1 MTDIR
6 YGVVRYMRKPN
17 EDKLDEIIRNNSLKA
32 NLIKWWN
39 VNFKIPEHQE
49 EKADEMPASA
59 DGGDVFSEDNTVIYE
74 SILKDNS
81 RDEDPFEK
89 AMKQV
94 QEEND
99 KSIEEANK
107 IYERLMQEAQMDED
121 KKRQE
126 IEELKRATET
136 GEN

>member
-1 MTDIR
+1 
-6 YGVVRYMRKPN
+6 MRKPN
-17 EDKLDEIIRNNSLKA
+17 EDKLDEIIRNNNLKS

-39 VNFKIPEHQE
+39 VNIELPDQQE
-49 EKADEMPASA
+49 DGDAASA
-59 DGGDVFSEDNTVIYE
+59 ADDKDAFSESNTVLYE

-94 QEEND
+94 KEDED
-99 KSIEEANK
+99 KSLQEANK
-107 IYERLMQEAQMDED
+107 VYERLLLEAQMDED

-126 IEELKRATET
+126 IEEARRLAEAN
-136 GEN
+136 ED

>member
-1 MTDIR
+1 MK
-6 YGVVRYMRKPN
+6 KPK
-17 EDKLDEIIRNNSLKA
+17 EDKLDKINRDNALKS

-39 VNFKIPEHQE
+39 VHMTSPNQQE
-49 EKADEMPASA
+49 EEEFLTATDDDDA
-59 DGGDVFSEDNTVIYE
+59 FSENNTVLYE

-94 QEEND
+94 QEEENQ
-99 KSIEEANK
+99 SLEEANK
-107 IYERLMQEAQMDED
+107 IYARLMEEAQMDEE
-121 KKRQE
+121 KKRME
-126 IEELKRATET
+126 IEEIKRKIES

>member
-1 MTDIR
+1 
-6 YGVVRYMRKPN
+6 MRKPN
-17 EDKLDEIIRNNSLKA
+17 EDKLDEIIRNNNLKG

-39 VNFKIPEHQE
+39 VNFKIPEQQE
-49 EKADEMPASA
+49 ENTDETSASA
-59 DGGDVFSEDNTVIYE
+59 DGDNVFSEGNTVIYE

-121 KKRQE
+121 KKWQE
-126 IEELKRATET
+126 VEKARRNVEN

>member
-1 MTDIR
+1 MK
-6 YGVVRYMRKPN
+6 KPK
-17 EDKLDEIIRNNSLKA
+17 EDKLDKINKENALKA

-39 VNFKIPEHQE
+39 VHMTSPNQQE
-49 EKADEMPASA
+49 EEEFLTATDDDDA
-59 DGGDVFSEDNTVIYE
+59 FSENNTVLYE

-94 QEEND
+94 QEEENQ
-99 KSIEEANK
+99 SLEEANK
-107 IYERLMQEAQMDED
+107 FYARLMEEAQMDEE
-121 KKRQE
+121 KKRME
-126 IEELKRATET
+126 IEEIKRKTES

>member
-1 MTDIR
+1 
-6 YGVVRYMRKPN
+6 MRKPN

-39 VNFKIPEHQE
+39 VNFKIPEQQE
-49 EKADEMPASA
+49 ENADETSASA
-59 DGGDVFSEDNTVIYE
+59 DGDDVFSEGNTVIYE

-99 KSIEEANK
+99 KSIGEANK

-126 IEELKRATET
+126 IEAVKRSAET

>member
-1 MTDIR
+1 MK
-6 YGVVRYMRKPN
+6 KPN

-39 VNFKIPEHQE
+39 VNMHIPAQQDGD
-49 EKADEMPASA
+49 ADTDSTSVD
-59 DGGDVFSEDNTVIYE
+59 DGDAFSENNTVLYE

-94 QEEND
+94 QEEED
-99 KSIEEANK
+99 KSLEEANK
-107 IYERLMQEAQMDED
+107 VYERLLQEAQMDED
-121 KKRQE
+121 KKWQE
-126 IEELKRATET
+126 IEDLKRNAET
-136 GEN
+136 KEN

>member
-1 MTDIR
+1 MK
-6 YGVVRYMRKPN
+6 KPK
-17 EDKLDEIIRNNSLKA
+17 EDKLDKINKENALKA

-39 VNFKIPEHQE
+39 VHMTSPNQQE
-49 EKADEMPASA
+49 EEEFLTATDDDDA
-59 DGGDVFSEDNTVIYE
+59 FSENNTVLYE

-94 QEEND
+94 QEEENQ
-99 KSIEEANK
+99 SLEEANK
-107 IYERLMQEAQMDED
+107 IYARLMEEAQMDEE
-121 KKRQE
+121 KKRME
-126 IEELKRATET
+126 IEEIKRKTES

>member
-1 MTDIR
+1 
-6 YGVVRYMRKPN
+6 MRKSN
-17 EDKLDEIIRNNSLKA
+17 EDKLDEIIRNNNLKA

-39 VNFKIPEHQE
+39 VNFKIPDQQE
-49 EKADEMPASA
+49 ENAVDTLASA
-59 DGGDVFSEDNTVIYE
+59 DGDDVFSEGNTVIYE

-107 IYERLMQEAQMDED
+107 IYERLMQEAQMDEE
-121 KKRQE
+121 KKWQEVEKARQS
-126 IEELKRATET
+126 AET
-136 GEN
+136 GKN

>member
-1 MTDIR
+1 MK
-6 YGVVRYMRKPN
+6 KPK
-17 EDKLDEIIRNNSLKA
+17 EDKLDKINRDNALKS

-39 VNFKIPEHQE
+39 VNMTASDQQE
-49 EKADEMPASA
+49 EEDASSTSS
-59 DGGDVFSEDNTVIYE
+59 DGDDVFSENNTVLYE

-94 QEEND
+94 KEEENQ
-99 KSIEEANK
+99 SLEEAKN
-107 IYERLMQEAQMDED
+107 IFERLQAEAQMDEE
-121 KKRQE
+121 KKRME
-126 IEELKRATET
+126 IEEIRRKVES

>member
-1 MTDIR
+1 
-6 YGVVRYMRKPN
+6 MRKPN
-17 EDKLDEIIRNNSLKA
+17 EDKLDEIIRNNNLKA

-39 VNFKIPEHQE
+39 VNFKIPEQQE
-49 EKADEMPASA
+49 ENTDETSASA
-59 DGGDVFSEDNTVIYE
+59 DGDDVFSEGNTVIYE

-126 IEELKRATET
+126 IEDVKRNVEN

>member
-1 MTDIR
+1 MK
-6 YGVVRYMRKPN
+6 KPN

-39 VNFKIPEHQE
+39 VNMHISDQKDGD
-49 EKADEMPASA
+49 ADEDSSSVDEEDA
-59 DGGDVFSEDNTVIYE
+59 FSENNTVLYE

-94 QEEND
+94 QEEEVQ
-99 KSIEEANK
+99 SLEEANK
-107 IYERLMQEAQMDED
+107 VYERLLQEAQMDED
-121 KKRQE
+121 KKWQE
-126 IEELKRATET
+126 IEEMQRKAET

>member
-1 MTDIR
+1 MK
-6 YGVVRYMRKPN
+6 KPN
-17 EDKLDEIIRNNSLKA
+17 EDKLDEIIRNNNLKS

-39 VNFKIPEHQE
+39 VNFEFPDQQKDKDAAELA
-49 EKADEMPASA
+49 ADDKDA
-59 DGGDVFSEDNTVIYE
+59 FSESNTVLYE

-94 QEEND
+94 KEDED
-99 KSIEEANK
+99 KSLQEANK
-107 IYERLMQEAQMDED
+107 IYERLMREAQMDED

-126 IEELKRATET
+126 IEEAKRLAEAN
-136 GEN
+136 EE

>member
-1 MTDIR
+1 MK
-6 YGVVRYMRKPN
+6 KPN

-39 VNFKIPEHQE
+39 VNMHISDQE
-49 EKADEMPASA
+49 DGDADGDPASVDEEDA
-59 DGGDVFSEDNTVIYE
+59 FSENNTVLYE

-94 QEEND
+94 QEEED
-99 KSIEEANK
+99 KSQKEANK
-107 IYERLMQEAQMDED
+107 IYERLQQEAQMDED
-121 KKRQE
+121 KKWRE
-126 IEELKRATET
+126 IEEMKRNAET

>member
-1 MTDIR
+1 
-6 YGVVRYMRKPN
+6 MRKPN
-17 EDKLDEIIRNNSLKA
+17 EDKLDEIIRNNNLKA

-39 VNFKIPEHQE
+39 VNFKIPEQQE
-49 EKADEMPASA
+49 ENTDETSASA
-59 DGGDVFSEDNTVIYE
+59 DGDDVFSEGNTVIYE

-94 QEEND
+94 QGEND

-126 IEELKRATET
+126 IEDVKRNV
-136 GEN
+136 ENSEN

>member
-1 MTDIR
+1 
-6 YGVVRYMRKPN
+6 MRKPN
-17 EDKLDEIIRNNSLKA
+17 EDKLDEIIRNNNLKG

-39 VNFKIPEHQE
+39 VNFKIPEQQE
-49 EKADEMPASA
+49 ENTDETSASA
-59 DGGDVFSEDNTVIYE
+59 DGDNVFSEGNTVIYE

-121 KKRQE
+121 KKWQE
-126 IEELKRATET
+126 IEEARRNAEN

>member
-1 MTDIR
+1 
-6 YGVVRYMRKPN
+6 MRKSN
-17 EDKLDEIIRNNSLKA
+17 EDKLDEIIRNNNLKG

-39 VNFKIPEHQE
+39 VNFKIPEQQE
-49 EKADEMPASA
+49 KNTDETSA
-59 DGGDVFSEDNTVIYE
+59 PDDGDDVFSEGNTVIYE

-89 AMKQV
+89 AMKHV
-94 QEEND
+94 QKEND

-126 IEELKRATET
+126 IEEAKRNV
-136 GEN
+136 ENGDN

>member
-1 MTDIR
+1 
-6 YGVVRYMRKPN
+6 MRKSN
-17 EDKLDEIIRNNSLKA
+17 EDKLDEIIRNNNLKA

-39 VNFKIPEHQE
+39 VNFKIPDQQE
-49 EKADEMPASA
+49 ENAGGTSASS
-59 DGGDVFSEDNTVIYE
+59 DGNDVFSDGNTVIYE

-107 IYERLMQEAQMDED
+107 IYERLMQEAQMDEE
-121 KKRQE
+121 KKWQE
-126 IEELKRATET
+126 VEKARRSTET
-136 GEN
+136 SEN

>member
-1 MTDIR
+1 
-6 YGVVRYMRKPN
+6 MRKPN

-39 VNFKIPEHQE
+39 VNFKIPEQQE
-49 EKADEMPASA
+49 ENADETSASA
-59 DGGDVFSEDNTVIYE
+59 DGDDVFSEGNTVIYE

-99 KSIEEANK
+99 KSIGEANK

-126 IEELKRATET
+126 IEEVKRSAET

>member
-1 MTDIR
+1 MR
-6 YGVVRYMRKPN
+6 YGAVWHMRKPN
-17 EDKLDEIIRNNSLKA
+17 EDKLDEIIRNNNLKS

-39 VNFKIPEHQE
+39 VNIEFPDQQE
-49 EKADEMPASA
+49 GGDAASA
-59 DGGDVFSEDNTVIYE
+59 ADDKDAFSESNTVLYE

-94 QEEND
+94 KEDED
-99 KSIEEANK
+99 KSLKEANK
-107 IYERLMQEAQMDED
+107 VYERLLLEAQMDED

-126 IEELKRATET
+126 IEEVKRLAEAN
-136 GEN
+136 ED

>member
-1 MTDIR
+1 
-6 YGVVRYMRKPN
+6 MRKSN
-17 EDKLDEIIRNNSLKA
+17 EDKLDEIIRNNNLKA

-39 VNFKIPEHQE
+39 VNFKIPDQQE
-49 EKADEMPASA
+49 ENAVDTSASA
-59 DGGDVFSEDNTVIYE
+59 DGDDVFSEGNTVIYE

-121 KKRQE
+121 KKWQE
-126 IEELKRATET
+126 IEEARRNVEN

>member
-1 MTDIR
+1 MK
-6 YGVVRYMRKPN
+6 KPN

-39 VNFKIPEHQE
+39 VNMNIPAQQDGD
-49 EKADEMPASA
+49 ADA
-59 DGGDVFSEDNTVIYE
+59 FSENNTVLYE

-94 QEEND
+94 QEEED
-99 KSIEEANK
+99 KNLEEANK
-107 IYERLMQEAQMDED
+107 FYERLQQEAQMEED
-121 KKRQE
+121 KRWQE
-126 IEELKRATET
+126 IEELSRKAET
-136 GEN
+136 KEN

>member
-1 MTDIR
+1 
-6 YGVVRYMRKPN
+6 MRKPN
-17 EDKLDEIIRNNSLKA
+17 EDKLDEIIRNNNLKA

-39 VNFKIPEHQE
+39 VNFKISEQQE
-49 EKADEMPASA
+49 ENAEETPAPA
-59 DGGDVFSEDNTVIYE
+59 DGDSVFSEDNTVIYE

-81 RDEDPFEK
+81 RHEDPFEK

-107 IYERLMQEAQMDED
+107 VYERLMQEAQMDEE
-121 KKRQE
+121 KKWQE
-126 IEELKRATET
+126 IEKARRSEET

>member
-1 MTDIR
+1 
-6 YGVVRYMRKPN
+6 MRKPN
-17 EDKLDEIIRNNSLKA
+17 EDKLDEIIRNNNLKG

-39 VNFKIPEHQE
+39 VNFKIPEQQE
-49 EKADEMPASA
+49 ENTGEMSSPA
-59 DGGDVFSEDNTVIYE
+59 DGDNVFSEGNTVIYE

-89 AMKQV
+89 AMRQV

-107 IYERLMQEAQMDED
+107 VYERLMREAQMDED

-126 IEELKRATET
+126 IEKVKQNVEN

>member
-1 MTDIR
+1 MK
-6 YGVVRYMRKPN
+6 KPN

-39 VNFKIPEHQE
+39 VNMDIPDQQDDEGDAASSSVDE
-49 EKADEMPASA
+49 EDA
-59 DGGDVFSEDNTVIYE
+59 FSENNTVLYE

-94 QEEND
+94 QEEED
-99 KSIEEANK
+99 KSLEEANK
-107 IYERLMQEAQMDED
+107 VYERLLQEAQMDED
-121 KKRQE
+121 KKWQE
-126 IEELKRATET
+126 IEEMKRKAET

>member
-1 MTDIR
+1 
-6 YGVVRYMRKPN
+6 MRKSN
-17 EDKLDEIIRNNSLKA
+17 EDKLDEIIRNNNLKA

-39 VNFKIPEHQE
+39 VNFKIPDQQGENT
-49 EKADEMPASA
+49 DEMSAPADS
-59 DGGDVFSEDNTVIYE
+59 DDVFSEGNTVIYE

-126 IEELKRATET
+126 IEEVKRNI
-136 GEN
+136 ENGDN